1 MKKVFLFL
9 IVAVMSVTAMAQKKV
24 AILETVDKTGEIGY
38 AIKMMLRNS
47 LTMAISNTPGYEG
60 YDRVDM
66 ASITSEQEFQ
76 RTGLVSDDQIKK
88 LGVAT
93 GASYVLVAEAAK
105 YDADNIIITAKI
117 LDVETYGVKNVA
129 MQTSGTSAAQMK
141 KACSKLAE
149 KLLNPESS
157 SLQME
162 PTTSTRTTWIGI
174 AIEGGKYTDNIYD
187 YTIDTRTEEK
197 YPVLGITLDLS
208 FSFNKWY
215 SLGPYCNA
223 HTYFDNDGVYLGM
236 LGGVMNKFTFK
247 NNAAIL
253 LGLGGGYKF
262 LKDEALAQ
270 VRFGFKLPNLMYF
283 TFSFYSS
290 YDEGIIEDTG
300 LLVGLGFS
308 FGGKKM

>member
-105 YDADNIIITAKI
+105 YDAAIQAALGYFEAAGFTVADGKLTAAPEGAKLEYQVNIGAGGKGDHPSFLLLKNAADAFAKI
-117 LDVETYGVKNVA
+117 GFTLNVNDLSNASDLYASYQTGVAELWCAAWGSASDPDMYQLYHSNGSTNYYQISDPELDNLSETARKSTDQPYRKGLYKAAMEIIMDWGVEIPIYQRSECYAISTQRVKISTLPTDMTPYWGWSNEI
-129 MQTSGTSAAQMK
+129 
-141 KACSKLAE
+141 E
-149 KLLNPESS
+149 KLELN
-157 SLQME
+157 
-162 PTTSTRTTWIGI
+162 
-174 AIEGGKYTDNIYD
+174 K
-187 YTIDTRTEEK
+187 
-197 YPVLGITLDLS
+197 
-208 FSFNKWY
+208 
-215 SLGPYCNA
+215 
-223 HTYFDNDGVYLGM
+223 
-236 LGGVMNKFTFK
+236 
-247 NNAAIL
+247 
-253 LGLGGGYKF
+253 
-262 LKDEALAQ
+262 
-270 VRFGFKLPNLMYF
+270 
-283 TFSFYSS
+283 
-290 YDEGIIEDTG
+290 
-300 LLVGLGFS
+300 
-308 FGGKKM
+308 